1 MKAKTATHVDDG
13 KVRCRWCTRDPLY
26 IRYHDREWGVPLKD
40 PRALFELLC
49 LEGAQAGLSWWTIL
63 SKRDNYRRAFHG
75 FEPARMAAMGARD
88 VTRLLGDAGIV
99 RHRQKIEAAIG
110 NARAYL
116 ALEASGE
123 NFSRFLWKFAPAE
136 RVPPKTGRTTAPES
150 EAMSRALK
158 KAGFRFVGATTCYA
172 LMQAAGM
179 VDDHAEDCFRRTR
192 RRTG

>member
-75 FEPARMAAMGARD
+75 FELSPSTAVAHQAVSTSRAA
-88 VTRLLGDAGIV
+88 L
-99 RHRQKIEAAIG
+99 K
-110 NARAYL
+110 
-116 ALEASGE
+116 
-123 NFSRFLWKFAPAE
+123 RFLAPK
-136 RVPPKTGRTTAPES
+136 P
-150 EAMSRALK
+150 
-158 KAGFRFVGATTCYA
+158 
-172 LMQAAGM
+172 
-179 VDDHAEDCFRRTR
+179 D
-192 RRTG
+192 